1 VHSSW
6 KGLGSYSTVG
16 LEFALSVLLG
26 LFGGR
31 WLDEKAGAG
40 GVLTFIGLVL
50 GLAAGYRSVWRQL
63 QRANRAADREERED
77 QERRRKYHD
86 HPRPP

>member
-1 VHSSW
+1 VHKSW

-31 WLDEKAGAG
+31 WLDEKVGAG
-40 GVLTFIGLVL
+40 GVITLIGLAIGVT
-50 GLAAGYRSVWRQL
+50 AGYRSLWRQL
-63 QRANRAADREERED
+63 QRANRAADREEREE
-77 QERRRKYHD
+77 QERRKKYHEQG
-86 HPRPP
+86 PP